1 MKQESNKLF
10 GGINISPFLSVS
22 IAGFILQLVSI
33 VGGAIIIG
41 IMGGQPQTAL
51 EYFEV
56 MQESKLAGLLYDD
69 FFSILLVALY
79 LLTFTGIFF
88 VVARRNFAIA
98 FFSTLLTY
106 VAVILTIGA
115 HSGFTLIHLSEQYWA
130 ASDDIVRSQ
139 LITAGETA
147 ISQNIWNS
155 TSGFF
160 SGLFLQGA
168 GVLISIAMLKHPSF
182 TKVTAISGLIANAMD
197 LFQHLMHHARV
208 EVPDGI
214 LYIAGPLYLIWFI
227 SMAIDLLKER
237 KRYNMELESVEK
249 GGPWLKS
256 VIKGNLNG

>member
-10 GGINISPFLSVS
+10 GGFKLSPFLSGS
-22 IAGFILQLVSI
+22 IAGFVLQLICV

-56 MQESKLAGLLYDD
+56 MRESKLAGLFYAD

-79 LLTFTGIFF
+79 LLTFTGLFF

-106 VAVILTIGA
+106 IAVILTISA

-130 ASDDIVRSQ
+130 TSDELLRMQ
-139 LITAGETA
+139 FLTAGEAA

-182 TKVTAISGLIANAMD
+182 TKVTAISGLIANGLD
-197 LFQHLMHHARV
+197 LVQHLMHHSRIEA
-208 EVPDGI
+208 PDAI
-214 LYIAGPLYLIWFI
+214 LYIAGPLYLIWYI
-227 SMAIDLLKER
+227 SMAIDLFKER
-237 KRYNMELESVEK
+237 KRYNMQLES
-249 GGPWLKS
+249 
-256 VIKGNLNG
+256 I

>member
-10 GGINISPFLSVS
+10 GGINISPFLSGSV
-22 IAGFILQLVSI
+22 AGIILQLISVI
-33 VGGAIIIG
+33 GGAIIIG

-106 VAVILTIGA
+106 TAVILTVSA
-115 HSGFTLIHLSEQYWA
+115 HSGFTLIHLSDQYWA
-130 ASDDIVRSQ
+130 TSDEIMRSQ

-160 SGLFLQGA
+160 SGFFLQGA
-168 GVLISIAMLKHPSF
+168 GVMISIAMLKHSSF
-182 TKVTAISGLIANAMD
+182 TKVTAISGIIANGMD
-197 LFQHLMHHARV
+197 LFQHLMHHARFD
-208 EVPDGI
+208 VPDAI
-214 LYIAGPLYLIWFI
+214 LYIAGPIYIVWFI
-227 SMAIDLLKER
+227 SMAIDLARER
-237 KRYNMELESVEK
+237 KRYNMELDSIV
-249 GGPWLKS
+249 
-256 VIKGNLNG
+256 